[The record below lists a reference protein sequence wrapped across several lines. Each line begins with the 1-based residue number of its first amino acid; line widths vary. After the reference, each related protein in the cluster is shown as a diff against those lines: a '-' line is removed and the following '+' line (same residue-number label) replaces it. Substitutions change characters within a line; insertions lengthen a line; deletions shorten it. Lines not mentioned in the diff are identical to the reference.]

1 MNFIDQFLSLVFRK
15 FASFEFFYV
24 ISINKKHISINKKP
38 KTIYMQKRI
47 LLLLPQYDSDSS
59 DLAKLIMG
67 PALIKTVVTEYVYSV
82 DVLMRYELIGDSEVR
97 WCKTMGGFLFSS

>member
-1 MNFIDQFLSLVFRK
+1 
-15 FASFEFFYV
+15 
-24 ISINKKHISINKKP
+24 
-38 KTIYMQKRI
+38 MQKRI

-97 WCKTMGGFLFSS
+97 WCKTMGGFLFSSWTQLQETLAQKVIMFRLFKNGEW